1 MARQPVHLAHIPTLV
16 ERLCIHIVR
25 REIIAPADDESGQV
39 AVLTRHPVQRLNAR
53 HHGHVGQHGVVAMH
67 EHLRPRTI
75 HRHRLDSL
83 AILGQAPVLNNAA
96 RFEMIHRLAVRQLVE
111 RHRQVELI
119 RAHAQ
124 IRTGQRHTFTVARE
138 LELRRR
144 WPQRAEDDIAIAQNE
159 HAPTGHATV
168 HTPRH
173 LQNLVRTQVHT
184 RQHIL
189 AAINHVGK
197 AGVVDHHRVEPLH
210 IERTLA
216 RSGHREQVRL
226 LHRAV
231 QERPNHAN
239 GFAAMIE
246 LCGDPPEPRLHTGR
260 DLLNTGARRKE
271 HPNPT
276 LFLHYLREEFVVNEM
291 LRIGA
296 HHFNSR
302 RFCGIKRA
310 RFHHRIGIEIPTIK
324 FRVDGGRQPDKAA
337 AHALT
342 QCEAEL
348 KFRARLVDFVHHE
361 RVLAANIPV
370 LKPAPRD
377 PRGHNHHIP
386 TRRFG
391 RRFAL
396 AIDDA
401 HAQVFGAEQFLR
413 DWFYAERL
421 AGAGARDDP
430 KATARLGDGRFEV
443 MRAEPF
449 GEFAELDA
457 AGFPQHRL
465 EVEREGELDCLARG
479 ACGRDDDDTARLPR
493 SDKGVVIGREIR
505 VADVA

>member
-1 MARQPVHLAHIPTLV
+1 MYPTAVFNEGGYRYIPSVFQDSGGVAAEPGFQLEQVRFTSLV
-16 ERLCIHIVR
+16 PIEDAFLRI
-25 REIIAPADDESGQV
+25 E
-39 AVLTRHPVQRLNAR
+39 
-53 HHGHVGQHGVVAMH
+53 
-67 EHLRPRTI
+67 EHLKKIGRPLT
-75 HRHRLDSL
+75 
-83 AILGQAPVLNNAA
+83 A
-96 RFEMIHRLAVRQLVE
+96 F
-111 RHRQVELI
+111 
-119 RAHAQ
+119 AHC
-124 IRTGQRHTFTVARE
+124 
-138 LELRRR
+138 ELRSPMQFDDQGFIAFNRKYVSTLER
-144 WPQRAEDDIAIAQNE
+144 WGIYQAESSGRSFIN
-159 HAPTGHATV
+159 PVGMYSFTYTV
-168 HTPRH
+168 PANTDAHPSF
-173 LQNLVRTQVHT
+173 V
-184 RQHIL
+184 IS
-189 AAINHVGK
+189 G
-197 AGVVDHHRVEPLH
+197 GGD
-210 IERTLA
+210 A
-216 RSGHREQVRL
+216 RSG
-226 LHRAV
+226 
-231 QERPNHAN
+231 
-239 GFAAMIE
+239 
-246 LCGDPPEPRLHTGR
+246 PEP
-260 DLLNTGARRKE
+260 
-271 HPNPT
+271 
-276 LFLHYLREEFVVNEM
+276 YRERIIAYGDCSEAGLKLKMEFVVNEM